1 MVLLADENVGT
12 RSLPEPISHLSN
24 GSTDLWDAIGMVQYL
39 RWVNRTNTDNENQLK
54 MKISMSTFLTNIS
67 NKNLSLLT
75 RKLLV

>member
-24 GSTDLWDAIGMVQYL
+24 GSADLWDAIGMVQYL